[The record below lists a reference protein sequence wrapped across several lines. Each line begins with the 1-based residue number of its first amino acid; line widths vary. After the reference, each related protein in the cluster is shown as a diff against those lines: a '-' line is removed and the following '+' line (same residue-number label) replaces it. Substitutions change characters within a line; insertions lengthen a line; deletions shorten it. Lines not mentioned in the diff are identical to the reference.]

1 MIFRICEFLI
11 SSVTT
16 SPAIMVLGCRFWVV
30 GSVPSTA
37 LGMTVCCWDEEA
49 VKFSTSLLTILP
61 FSPEPFTWERLIPLS
76 LAICFANGE
85 AKILPL
91 SEVVVS
97 WSGWDEA
104 TGAGVSVFATADA
117 SPPFE

>member
-1 MIFRICEFLI
+1 MILRICEFLI

-16 SPAIMVLGCRFWVV
+16 SPEGTNGFAAGVACVSDWEVV
-30 GSVPSTA
+30 CAVATGA
-37 LGMTVCCWDEEA
+37 EA

-97 WSGWDEA
+97 WVGCDVT
-104 TGAGVSVFATADA
+104 TGVAVSVFVTTGA